1 MINTRLDLSANAGQ
15 KTNLYDTPLRQLFEE
30 AQEIAQKRH
39 KRHKVEIQG
48 RKEQDDGL
56 RQEKTLDLL
65 QEKVKES
72 LRQKIIQSTQAQ
84 ILAQNTKTQSS
95 VLDESAQSPKAQIL
109 NTQNEA
115 QNSAQSAQAQNHAQS
130 SQKATSDDLL
140 KNLLASLWKGLK
152 SYKFKFKINF
162 FRYNK
167 QNS

>member
-39 KRHKVEIQG
+39 KRHKVELQG
-48 RKEQDDGL
+48 RKEQDDRL

-95 VLDESAQSPKAQIL
+95 VLDESAQSAQAQIL

-115 QNSAQSAQAQNHAQS
+115 QNSAQSAQAQSHAQS
-130 SQKATSDDLL
+130 TQKATSDDLL
-140 KNLLASLWKGLK
+140 KNLLASL
-152 SYKFKFKINF
+152 
-162 FRYNK
+162 
-167 QNS
+167 

>member
-39 KRHKVEIQG
+39 KRHKVELQG

-84 ILAQNTKTQSS
+84 ILAQNTKTQNS

-115 QNSAQSAQAQNHAQS
+115 QNAQAQNHAQS
-130 SQKATSDDLL
+130 TQKATSDDLL
-140 KNLLASLWKGLK
+140 KNLLASL
-152 SYKFKFKINF
+152 
-162 FRYNK
+162 
-167 QNS
+167 

>member
-39 KRHKVEIQG
+39 KRHKVELQG

-95 VLDESAQSPKAQIL
+95 VLDESAQSAQAQIL
-109 NTQNEA
+109 NTQNE
-115 QNSAQSAQAQNHAQS
+115 AQSAQAQNHAQS
-130 SQKATSDDLL
+130 TQKATSDDLL
-140 KNLLASLWKGLK
+140 KNLLASL
-152 SYKFKFKINF
+152 
-162 FRYNK
+162 
-167 QNS
+167 

>member
-39 KRHKVEIQG
+39 KRHKVELQG
-48 RKEQDDGL
+48 RKDGEQDDGL

-72 LRQKIIQSTQAQ
+72 VRQKIIQSTQAQ

-115 QNSAQSAQAQNHAQS
+115 QNSAQNAQAQNHAQS

-140 KNLLASLWKGLK
+140 KNLLASL
-152 SYKFKFKINF
+152 
-162 FRYNK
+162 
-167 QNS
+167 

>member
-39 KRHKVEIQG
+39 KRHKAELQG

-95 VLDESAQSPKAQIL
+95 VLDENAQSPKAQIL

-115 QNSAQSAQAQNHAQS
+115 QSAQAQNHAQS
-130 SQKATSDDLL
+130 TQKATSDDLL
-140 KNLLASLWKGLK
+140 KNLLASL
-152 SYKFKFKINF
+152 
-162 FRYNK
+162 
-167 QNS
+167 

>member
-1 MINTRLDLSANAGQ
+1 MINTRLDFSANAGQ

-39 KRHKVEIQG
+39 KRHKVELQG
-48 RKEQDDGL
+48 CKEQDDGL

-84 ILAQNTKTQSS
+84 ILAQNTKTQSF

-140 KNLLASLWKGLK
+140 KILLASL
-152 SYKFKFKINF
+152 
-162 FRYNK
+162 
-167 QNS
+167 

>member
-39 KRHKVEIQG
+39 KRHKVELQG

-72 LRQKIIQSTQAQ
+72 VRQKIIQSTQAQ

-115 QNSAQSAQAQNHAQS
+115 QSAQAQNYAQS

-152 SYKFKFKINF
+152 FYKFKFKINF

-167 QNS
+167 QKS

>member
-39 KRHKVEIQG
+39 KKHKVELQG

-65 QEKVKES
+65 QEKIKES
-72 LRQKIIQSTQAQ
+72 VRQKIIQSTQAQ

-109 NTQNEA
+109 NTQN
-115 QNSAQSAQAQNHAQS
+115 SAQSAQAQNHAQS
-130 SQKATSDDLL
+130 TQKATSDDLL
-140 KNLLASLWKGLK
+140 KNLLASL
-152 SYKFKFKINF
+152 
-162 FRYNK
+162 
-167 QNS
+167 

>member
-39 KRHKVEIQG
+39 KRHKVELQG

-115 QNSAQSAQAQNHAQS
+115 QNSAQRSQAQS
-130 SQKATSDDLL
+130 TQKATSDDLL
-140 KNLLASLWKGLK
+140 KNLLASL
-152 SYKFKFKINF
+152 
-162 FRYNK
+162 
-167 QNS
+167 

>member
-39 KRHKVEIQG
+39 KRHKVELQG

-72 LRQKIIQSTQAQ
+72 VRQKIIQSTQAQ

-115 QNSAQSAQAQNHAQS
+115 QNAQAQNHAQS
-130 SQKATSDDLL
+130 TQKATSDDLL
-140 KNLLASLWKGLK
+140 KNLLASL
-152 SYKFKFKINF
+152 
-162 FRYNK
+162 
-167 QNS
+167 

>member
-30 AQEIAQKRH
+30 AQEITQKRH
-39 KRHKVEIQG
+39 KRHKVELQG

-56 RQEKTLDLL
+56 VVRQEKTLDLL

-130 SQKATSDDLL
+130 AQKATSDDLL
-140 KNLLASLWKGLK
+140 KNLLASL
-152 SYKFKFKINF
+152 
-162 FRYNK
+162 
-167 QNS
+167 

>member
-39 KRHKVEIQG
+39 KRHKVELQG

-72 LRQKIIQSTQAQ
+72 VRQKIIQGTQAQ

-95 VLDESAQSPKAQIL
+95 ILDENAQSPKAQIL

-115 QNSAQSAQAQNHAQS
+115 QNSAQSAQTQNHAQS

-140 KNLLASLWKGLK
+140 KNLLASL
-152 SYKFKFKINF
+152 
-162 FRYNK
+162 
-167 QNS
+167 